1 MPQPR
6 QLAESKGP
14 QSRWALAILCLVL
27 CLQVF
32 GEQGKWGRRHARDV
46 LMLRQGGDDDG
57 DSWNEAHDGEEG
69 ATTAPPTSNLSP
81 KDWGNPSKELGSRW
95 FLRSIW
101 EALLLKESET
111 LKATS
116 KR

>member
-1 MPQPR
+1 MEKKEQPQP
-6 QLAESKGP
+6 
-14 QSRWALAILCLVL
+14 
-27 CLQVF
+27 
-32 GEQGKWGRRHARDV
+32 
-46 LMLRQGGDDDG
+46 
-57 DSWNEAHDGEEG
+57 
-69 ATTAPPTSNLSP
+69 PPTSILSP